1 MAMALGWGGGGG
13 DGEGVLCARKF
24 LILVRDW
31 KVQRNVGRVLDAKEE
46 REAEERT
53 YEESNDNKD
62 NGGSDGGGLGILL

>member
-1 MAMALGWGGGGG
+1 MEMALGWGWGG
-13 DGEGVLCARKF
+13 DREGVLCVRKF
-24 LILVRDW
+24 LILARDW

-62 NGGSDGGGLGILL
+62 NGGSDGGELGILL

>member
-1 MAMALGWGGGGG
+1 M
-13 DGEGVLCARKF
+13 RKF
-24 LILVRDW
+24 LILARDW